1 MDGRVLDIATNS
13 TLVSANTVWPERLT
27 DDSAQK
33 EQLFVHQS
41 MLNSI
46 FLALDKDIMPLDLT
60 GDITDQLLTLFH
72 EFKIKFGND
81 VKLELDVTI

>member
-1 MDGRVLDIATNS
+1 MIPVNTTLTKYLHFDEANELITLHMDGRVLDIATNS

-60 GDITDQLLTLFH
+60 GDITD
-72 EFKIKFGND
+72 
-81 VKLELDVTI
+81 